1 MTVTIPQPCP
11 RAMRK
16 PRPGLRSSALFA
28 ASLLAITAAPAFAV
42 RPFTADY
49 QVYFEG
55 SPQGEGRMTLVP
67 SGGNRWTYS
76 LIIKGTSG
84 MAAVAG
90 ADIAQTT
97 VFEDNAGQ
105 WRPLSGSDS
114 SKMLFKKTSKQAAY
128 DWSRGVATWSGDV
141 KADKA
146 GPVRLKAGDLDAM
159 LVYLAL
165 ARDVA
170 ADKSLAYRLVDDGR
184 VKQLNY
190 VVAGK
195 ESVEIAGKSRQ
206 ATKVVRT
213 DGGKQMI
220 AWLVDGLPVP
230 ARILQRKNG
239 RDEMDLR
246 IRSVR

>member
-1 MTVTIPQPCP
+1 
-11 RAMRK
+11 
-16 PRPGLRSSALFA
+16 
-28 ASLLAITAAPAFAV
+28 
-42 RPFTADY
+42 
-49 QVYFEG
+49 
-55 SPQGEGRMTLVP
+55 
-67 SGGNRWTYS
+67 
-76 LIIKGTSG
+76 
-84 MAAVAG
+84 VAG

-213 DGGKQMI
+213 DGDKQMI

-246 IRSVR
+246 IKSVR